1 MKNDLL
7 DEFKPLQV
15 EVRDSVDEAIKRF
28 KNLVQKEGTLTTY
41 KERSRYEKP
50 SERKNRKMRESIRRN
65 YTAALR
71 EKQILSGE
79 WDQIQDRKE
88 QKRLK
93 KIEERN
99 KGKFTLDLE
108 KIWM

>member
-1 MKNDLL
+1 MKTELL

-28 KNLVQKEGTLTTY
+28 KNLVQKEGVLATY

-50 SERKNRKMRESIRRN
+50 SERKNRKLRESIRRN
-65 YTAALR
+65 YTAELR

-79 WDQIQDRKE
+79 WDQIQTRKE
-88 QKRLK
+88 QRRLA
-93 KIEERN
+93 KIESKNR
-99 KGKFTLDLE
+99 GKFTLDLE
-108 KIWM
+108 EIWM